1 MANNKPHTGADD
13 LLSTTA
19 QITLEVPPT
28 LSSFERLPTEIVQ
41 QIATDLLRSYQGH
54 PRDTIF
60 VNDAGASSFNGLLE
74 LRATSKTILAKTEH
88 VFSRSFETTV
98 VGYEA
103 KSLLRLWDLSVNET
117 LCLRVRSLVFVRTPD
132 VDIGY
137 KTHHCEKLI
146 DVLNTRG
153 MREVVSQFDLITAMI
168 TMALK
173 RLGLHSVLV
182 APSLVT
188 YYSRDITDIA
198 SPAWPATTVILNS
211 VLLSKIWLKRLEMGG
226 GEWGTCEG
234 IQPPETQ
241 IAACSRLGWSQV
253 RNLTS
258 ISLSLSASNCEL
270 LLPLFQ
276 RRVDLTNTSQTT
288 TQPTASHVCCNLPGI
303 SSISASRWIK
313 LPSKTH
319 GLT

>member
-1 MANNKPHTGADD
+1 MANKKPHAGADD
-13 LLSTTA
+13 LLSMRA
-19 QITLEVPPT
+19 QMALEAPST
-28 LSSFERLPTEIVQ
+28 LSHIERLPTELVQ
-41 QIATDLLRSYQGH
+41 HIATSLLRSYKGY

-60 VNDAGASSFNGLLE
+60 VNDAGASNFNGLLE

-88 VFSRSFETTV
+88 IFNLTFETTI

-117 LCLRVRSLVFVRTPD
+117 LCPRVRSLVFVRAPG
-132 VDIGY
+132 VDTGY
-137 KTHHCEKLI
+137 KIFHCEKLI
-146 DVLNTRG
+146 EVLNTRG

-168 TMALK
+168 TMALQ
-173 RLGLHSVLV
+173 RLSLHSVLI

-188 YYSRDITDIA
+188 YYSRDITDTWA
-198 SPAWPATTVILNS
+198 PAWPATTVILNS
-211 VLLSKIWLKRLEMGG
+211 VLLSKIWLKRFEMGG

-253 RNLTS
+253 RNLMS
-258 ISLSLSASNCEL
+258 ISLSLSASNCGSL
-270 LLPLFQ
+270 LSLLQ
-276 RRVDLTNTSQTT
+276 RRVDLTNASQIT

-303 SSISASRWIK
+303 SSISASRWTK
-313 LPSKTH
+313 PPSKTH